1 VKTSVLT
8 ANGLVSSILRIHEV
22 QKSWQF

>member
-1 VKTSVLT
+1 MSVLT